1 MKTHV
6 FARAFTCLL
15 AFSMS
20 LGARS
25 QPAYFCV
32 NGGLLAFDGT
42 ESRSISARQKSGEPL
57 RIHRYWGTFHGRPI
71 VTVETSSSKETDA
84 TADPGA
90 ASEAKPL
97 AVLDE
102 QGRVESLIAND
113 AVRAFPSPDGL
124 ALAYV
129 TADRRCVIRC
139 GDTTTTLSIEGRVS
153 HVAWSPDC
161 TKLAVVVYP
170 EDWSPAAVNNART
183 TDEFFRLQTSRIL
196 LFDAISLAPLATVV
210 ENDGTNYNPF
220 FSPDST
226 ELFYIHLDLM
236 DDRGGVRQL
245 ALADVGTTTGKLVI
259 PTGERAVPLG
269 RVGTYL
275 WHGSRLIF
283 EAGTPEGGGVLWT
296 VTADGKEA
304 RSVASGRYAQKLTD
318 GRIVYLRPDSRPA
331 VLDELSRT
339 EESQR

>member
-1 MKTHV
+1 MKTPV
-6 FARAFTCLL
+6 FVRAFTFLL
-15 AFSMS
+15 AFSIS
-20 LGARS
+20 SGVRS

-42 ESRSISARQKSGEPL
+42 ESRSITTRQKGGEPV
-57 RIHRYWGTFHGRPI
+57 RIHRYWGTFLSRPV
-71 VTVETSSSKETDA
+71 VTVEASAPRESDA
-84 TADPGA
+84 PGA
-90 ASEAKPL
+90 SGVACEAKPL
-97 AVLDE
+97 ALLDDQGQVERVL
-102 QGRVESLIAND
+102 ANEV
-113 AVRAFPSPDGL
+113 VRAFPSPDGL

-129 TADRRCVIRC
+129 TADRRCLIRRR
-139 GDTTTTLSIEGRVS
+139 DTTTTLSIEGRVS

-170 EDWSPAAVNNART
+170 EDWSPTAVNNART
-183 TDEFFRLQTSRIL
+183 TDDFFRLQTSRIL
-196 LFDAISLAPLATVV
+196 LFDVISLAPLATVV

-220 FSPDST
+220 FSSDST

-236 DDRGGVRQL
+236 DDRGGVRKL
-245 ALADVGTTTGKLVI
+245 ALADVGTTTGELVI

-275 WHGSRLIF
+275 WLGSRLIF

-296 VTADGKEA
+296 VTPDGKDA
-304 RSVASGRYAQKLTD
+304 RSLATGRYAQKLTD
-318 GRIVYLRPDSRPA
+318 GRIVYLRTDSRPA
-331 VLDELSRT
+331 VLELSRT